1 MARIKKDMEKDDLDG
16 CTFKPDMATRKKGT
30 EAQVRSKDQFL
41 SSQNDF
47 LQKKELHL
55 KNLQSEV

>member
-41 SSQNDF
+41 SS
-47 LQKKELHL
+47 
-55 KNLQSEV
+55 